1 MRKWVKRVACAIAI
15 VLLGVLV
22 LVIFGGFRLKDPQGN
37 VAFGWD
43 STEKRFL
50 FLEKPRLGPE
60 GPHAFVGAGGY
71 EVLSTQRSGDA
82 WRLARTHLPP
92 IPLPTLIVRVDNPMR
107 TTFKVPLRPATS
119 PAIAVH
125 DQNPSR
131 LLMLSDMEG
140 QFNKF
145 VELLRAQRVIDDDL
159 HWKYGDGHVAL
170 VGDFVDR
177 GKDMTAL
184 LWLIYRLDGEADA
197 AGGQLHYVLGNHE
210 HLAMSG
216 RKKYWPQGLIA
227 FAQTMGEDGDERL
240 FSSSSVLGAWL
251 ARQPI
256 IARVG
261 DHLLVHGGISAE
273 FLALNLD
280 IPDANAKARPHLHTP
295 PDQLPEAVA
304 PLLGKHGLTWYR
316 GMALPEDPE
325 KAIEIDPA
333 AHLQRVLSRYGA
345 RRMVIG
351 HSLVDNITLE
361 QVDLLLRLDIHH
373 AQQTPQAA
381 LYEDGVLWRVG
392 ADGSRVRLK

>member
-1 MRKWVKRVACAIAI
+1 MRKWTRHLAYATAF
-15 VLLGVLV
+15 LLLAAFGLV
-22 LVIFGGFRLKDPQGN
+22 VFGGFRLKDPQGN

-43 STEKRFL
+43 ATEKRFL
-50 FLEKPRLGPE
+50 FLEKPRLGRE
-60 GPHAFVGAGGY
+60 GPHVFATADGY
-71 EVLSTQRSGDA
+71 EVIATELDGDG
-82 WRLARTHLPP
+82 WRLARHRLPAS
-92 IPLPTLIVRVDNPMR
+92 PLPALTVHVDNPAR
-107 TTFKVPLRPATS
+107 TTFKVPLRRVAS
-119 PAIAVH
+119 PALAVYEH
-125 DQNPSR
+125 NPSR

-140 QFNKF
+140 QFDKF
-145 VELLRAQRVIDDDL
+145 VDLLRSQRVIDGNL
-159 HWKYGDGHVAL
+159 HWTYGDGHVAL

-227 FAQTMGEDGDERL
+227 FAGALGEDGDERL

-251 ARQPI
+251 AEQPV

-261 DHLLVHGGISAE
+261 DHLLVHGGISRE
-273 FLALNLD
+273 FLERDLD
-280 IPDANAKARPHLHTP
+280 IPAANAQARPHLHTP
-295 PDQLPEAVA
+295 PDSLPEIVK

-316 GMALPEDPE
+316 GMALPDDPE
-325 KAIEIDPA
+325 KTIEIDPA

-345 RRMVIG
+345 RRMAIG
-351 HSLVDNITLE
+351 HSLVDNISLE